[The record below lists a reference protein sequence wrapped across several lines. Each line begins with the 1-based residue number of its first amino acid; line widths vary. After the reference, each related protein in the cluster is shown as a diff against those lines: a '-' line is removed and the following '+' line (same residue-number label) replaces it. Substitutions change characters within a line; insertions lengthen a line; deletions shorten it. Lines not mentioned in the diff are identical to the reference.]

1 MQQCILSIGE
11 VYQLLQSSVNC
22 RNYGLPPTSRQPNT
36 ILCISNRDPSAFRL
50 SSGSKIIY
58 LQSTLLGSIK
68 FMESGSILENFPLI
82 YDFFVPNS
90 GYEFV

>member
-1 MQQCILSIGE
+1 MVFRPHPDTTQHDFMYSL
-11 VYQLLQSSVNC
+11 
-22 RNYGLPPTSRQPNT
+22 
-36 ILCISNRDPSAFRL
+36 SNRDPSASRL